1 MIGGRTPQGLDVA
14 RFLVRVDMPY
24 DVVWQSNDFVTGTLG
39 HLREAFSLSLVLE
52 RVGRKVYPYKLSV
65 GGPFTG
71 CEGMII
77 NLSDE
82 RQPSQGC

>member
-1 MIGGRTPQGLDVA
+1 MMGGRTPGLDVA
-14 RFLVRVDMPY
+14 RLLVRVDMPY
-24 DVVWQSNDFVTGTLG
+24 NVVWQSNDFVAGALS

-52 RVGRKVYPYKLSV
+52 SVCREVYPYKLSA
-65 GGPFTG
+65 GGSFTG